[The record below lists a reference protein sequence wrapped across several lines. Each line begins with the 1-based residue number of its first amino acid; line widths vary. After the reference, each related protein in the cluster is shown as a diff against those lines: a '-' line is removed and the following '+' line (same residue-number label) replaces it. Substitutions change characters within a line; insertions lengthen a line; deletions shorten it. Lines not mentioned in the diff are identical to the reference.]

1 MSHHTST
8 DCAKQRFILIILQD
22 DIGTKVYNSLL
33 VIHLALHG
41 ITLEIG
47 TLQHT
52 VLIGIAKTI
61 IIGSIF
67 STTLNRKIIILHQS
81 RIEHNILPV
90 IILFRSQIERHI
102 QRFQTRRSSRLGGYR
117 SPIRCIQKIQVFG
130 RSINSNIGCYVYGWH
145 TLGIATTLG
154 SYDNDTVGSS
164 RTIDGCRRSIL
175 QHIDT
180 LNVGRIDMINTR
192 HIHAIN
198 NV

>member
-8 DCAKQRFILIILQD
+8 NFTEQRFILIILQD
-22 DIGTKVYNSLL
+22 DIGTQVYNSLL

-47 TLQHT
+47 TLQNT
-52 VLIGIAKTI
+52 VLIGIAKAI

-102 QRFQTRRSSRLGGYR
+102 QRLQTRCSSRLGGNR
-117 SPIRCIQKIQVFG
+117 CPIRCIQKIQVFG
-130 RSINSNIGCYVYGWH
+130 RSINTNIGSYVYGWH
-145 TLGIATTLG
+145 TLGIATTL
-154 SYDNDTVGSS
+154 SSNDNDTIGCS

-175 QHIDT
+175 QYIDA
-180 LNVGRIDMINTR
+180 LDVGRIDMIDTR
-192 HIHAIN
+192 HIHTIN